1 MPEIEEH
8 GLERWPASAIPLG
21 QVCVWV
27 GGWVEE
33 SGKRGEGE
41 GGGRRERGGWERWG
55 GWRGEE
61 REGRMGE
68 VGWVEWGKEYIMN
81 LTATLV
87 HCHKIIL

>member
-1 MPEIEEH
+1 MCARDRGAWFREV
-8 GLERWPASAIPLG
+8 ASVSNTSGPGVCLG
-21 QVCVWV
+21 GWV
-27 GGWVEE
+27 GG
-33 SGKRGEGE
+33 GEWKKG
-41 GGGRRERGGWERWG
+41 GGGR
-55 GWRGEE
+55 RGEE